1 MSNRII
7 SLTESDIM
15 RMVRKA
21 VLMERVG
28 RSETVPGVKSAEEA
42 AYHWAKA
49 VRNGME
55 KRNSEPTKDGVQ
67 TTAGELDGIE
77 PYNGTDYTATDW
89 KFTIYELFQKMAL
102 RQNGPI
108 EKGIGQ
114 EIRDMNYTGDER
126 SYLRHGDRND
136 PYYQEL
142 ASRPNRYLK
151 PDSYVNDDI
160 YMAFFNPTSE
170 DSTMSNSTLDS
181 QAEDIATRAIGE
193 GKTGADVLNMISN
206 ALVIFTR
213 HYFRDYMNK
222 KGGKTMHMAGNSSL
236 SNPITNEKDVDNYT
250 GGKIENPRVYTTDME
265 ISNQDA
271 DSMSRMSST
280 EALERVRRY
289 FAMVLSKEA
298 KKISDY
304 YGGKTTVRGEKVDI
318 SKGFLVNA
326 VQYILD
332 NFHSIFTRD
341 FLKQFAGK
349 SGRDRKT
356 EDNMI
361 RSAFWNL
368 VASKI
373 LDDYNA
379 LIDELNKFDDYDS
392 AEKAGALDN
401 DILKIFPSNISQ
413 WKPSRKRPSTTR
425 PQKKTFPEMFRQ
437 IEVLRQMLSPTEGEI
452 DWSKFDKTP
461 LMRDGKVVTNQNGDP
476 VMVSRDDRPIAIGGY
491 LKDLIN
497 KEDELAEAVN
507 RVVRRH
513 LRRLME
519 SRARR

>member
-28 RSETVPGVKSAEEA
+28 RVEPVPGFRKIKDACYNWS
-42 AYHWAKA
+42 KA
-49 VRNGME
+49 VFDRMNG
-55 KRNSEPTKDGVQ
+55 G
-67 TTAGELDGIE
+67 DGIV
-77 PYNGTDYTATDW
+77 PYEGRDYTVEDW
-89 KFTIYELFQKMAL
+89 KFTIYQLYQGIAL
-102 RQNGPI
+102 KRDGI
-108 EKGIGQ
+108 IDRAIGQ
-114 EIRDMNYTGDER
+114 QIWEFTYSSSRER
-126 SYLRHGDRND
+126 TIMRKGAQDD
-136 PYYQEL
+136 PERQEL
-142 ASRPNRYLK
+142 ARRPSKYL
-151 PDSYVNDDI
+151 PPQDYVRSDI
-160 YMAFFNPTSE
+160 YMSFFNPTPDDTEMSE
-170 DSTMSNSTLDS
+170 STLDG
-181 QAEDIATRAIGE
+181 QAENIASETIGKGGNSEDVFKMIGE
-193 GKTGADVLNMISN
+193 

-213 HYFRDYMNK
+213 HYYRNYIK
-222 KGGKTMHMAGNSSL
+222 EQGGATISANGNMSL
-236 SNPITNEKDVDNYT
+236 SDPITNEKDIDNYT
-250 GGKIENPRVYTTDME
+250 GGRIENPKAYTADME

-271 DSMSRMSST
+271 DSMNRMSST
-280 EALERVRRY
+280 EALERVKRY

-298 KKISDY
+298 QKISDY

-326 VQYILD
+326 VQYILE
-332 NFHSIFTRD
+332 NFHNIFTRD
-341 FLKQFAGK
+341 FLRQFAGK
-349 SGRDRKT
+349 SGSDRKS

-368 VASKI
+368 VTSKI

-519 SRARR
+519 SKARR